1 MKNSYEYHL
10 AVSFIKQTQYAD
22 YSKEDAI
29 NALAISLD
37 KHLYEHIDDAQ
48 SSGRDATFEFVSHS
62 LTPTHGG
69 FILSLLARIKETK

>member
-10 AVSFIKQTQYAD
+10 AVSFIKQPQYAD

-37 KHLYEHIDDAQ
+37 KHLYEHIDDA
-48 SSGRDATFEFVSHS
+48 
-62 LTPTHGG
+62 
-69 FILSLLARIKETK
+69 